1 MMVHMMWLAAAW
13 LAVGQPEDARIRQVD
28 SIIRADYEADLASL
42 KALALS
48 LPPASDSPTVA
59 ARLRYWRG
67 FALWRRVIN
76 GFNEAVVPHDVEAD
90 TRAAIREFELSRALD
105 PQFVD
110 ATVGLISCLQ
120 LLTFMNAGNPAL
132 VQELV
137 PQFSALL
144 REAMSKAPNNPR
156 LLWVQGQ
163 SEWYTRPGAAANV
176 IAERQ
181 SAALKTYER
190 GLALARRLGKPG
202 GPSLDPA
209 WGEPELLMNLAWA
222 HLNKAQ
228 PDPATAQQ
236 YAQRALALVPNWHYV
251 GRILMP
257 QIERAIRGQ
266 ADEVSV
272 Y

>member
-1 MMVHMMWLAAAW
+1 MTHRVLLAAAW
-13 LAVGQPEDARIRQVD
+13 LAVAQPESDARIRQMEA
-28 SIIRADYEADLASL
+28 IIRADYEADLAGL
-42 KALALS
+42 KALAASLS
-48 LPPASDSPTVA
+48 PDADSVTVA

-90 TRAAIREFELSRALD
+90 THAAIREFEIARQLD

-120 LLTFMNAGNPAL
+120 LLTFMNSGNGAV

-137 PQFSALL
+137 PRFSALL
-144 REAMSKAPNNPR
+144 KEAISTAPNNPR

-163 SEWYTRPGAAANV
+163 SEWYTRPGAAAELIV
-176 IAERQ
+176 QRQ
-181 SAALKTYER
+181 STALRTYER
-190 GLALARRLGKPG
+190 GLEAATKIGKPDG
-202 GPSLDPA
+202 QSLDPV

-222 HLNKAQ
+222 HLNKAR
-228 PDPATAQQ
+228 PDPVTARR

-257 QIERAIRGQ
+257 QIERAIRGR
-266 ADEVSV
+266 A
-272 Y
+272 